1 MNTSIVKIAR
11 ILFRD
16 LGISFCYIIIQ
27 EVTMK
32 KKNRALHLD
41 ISAILLKYDPM
52 EVGAAVDADEY
63 DLEAATIL
71 SRIKE
76 VHSKEELTDIVF
88 EEFESWYGK
97 NAVGDRQKYEK
108 MAAEIWEI
116 WHRYHTQAA

>member
-1 MNTSIVKIAR
+1 
-11 ILFRD
+11 
-16 LGISFCYIIIQ
+16 
-27 EVTMK
+27 MK

-52 EVGAAVDADEY
+52 DVGAAVDSDEY

-97 NAVGDRQKYEK
+97 NAVGERQKYEQ
-108 MAAEIWEI
+108 MAAEIWET